1 VEAERDH
8 VKEMPK
14 EVAKAVKAKKAPKYI
29 PWILRPGNYALVFVQ
44 EKFNW
49 VFTPQLNPLYFL
61 GSITFLL
68 FWVALASGIY
78 LFLFYEITPEKAYSS
93 VQYMT
98 EGQKYY
104 GGIIRS
110 LHRYSSDGLMI
121 VIIVHMI
128 QVFFSDR
135 FRKYRWV
142 AWVTGAAII
151 PVIWFE
157 GVTGYFLPWD
167 EVAQMTSIAMSQIIS
182 TLPISA
188 EPMERLFAHND
199 AVTPLLFFIMTYLHL
214 AVPCLLLILAW
225 VHCMRISMPLITPP
239 PQITYTILAALLVLS
254 LVKPAVSAGP
264 ADLGSLVGEVNID
277 WFYLGVFVVFDYL
290 DLAGG
295 HALFWGGVVYT
306 GFILLPWVI
315 RDPKRH
321 EDSIATVPQVDV
333 RVDLEKCKGCP
344 LCQQS
349 CPFEAMILVNRKDGK
364 NYDTQAEVIPAHCSQ
379 CGFCVNACEF
389 GAVSMGGWNKG
400 TFHDFVTKVFTPAP
414 DGNGESIPT
423 SIAFICERSFNLEG
437 FLTDDCMRVATTPDV
452 GVMVIP
458 CIGAVS
464 PSLVEHCF
472 EVGAKGVMVIGCRG
486 LDCHYRE
493 ERRRVHISK
502 EDGSHKFMVESIDDN
517 RLRIML
523 VSPLQIEK
531 IRQEIDEFNEEVK
544 QGVAS

>member
-1 VEAERDH
+1 VEAESDH

-29 PWILRPGNYALVFVQ
+29 PWPLRPGNYGLVYIQ

-49 VFTPQLNPLYFL
+49 IFTPQLNPLYFL

-68 FWVALASGIY
+68 LWVALFSGVY
-78 LFLFYEITPEKAYSS
+78 LFLFYEMGATGAYES
-93 VQYMT
+93 VQYIT
-98 EGQKYY
+98 EDQKYY
-104 GGIIRS
+104 GGIMRS

-121 VIIVHMI
+121 VIVIHMA

-142 AWVTGAAII
+142 AWVSGAAII
-151 PVIWFE
+151 PVLWFE

-167 EVAQMTSIAMSQIIS
+167 QVAQVTSIAISEIIS

-199 AVTPLLFFIMTYLHL
+199 AVTPLLFFIMNYLHM
-214 AVPCLLLILAW
+214 AVPMLLLILAW
-225 VHCMRISMPLITPP
+225 IHCMRISMPLINPP
-239 PQITYTILAALLVLS
+239 KQIMYPILLS
-254 LVKPAVSAGP
+254 LLTLAIIKPAVSAAP
-264 ADLGSLVGEVNID
+264 ADLGNLVGDVPID
-277 WFYLGVFVVFDYL
+277 WFFLGVFVVFEKL
-290 DLAGG
+290 GLAGG
-295 HALFWGGVVYT
+295 HALFWGGAIYAVFT
-306 GFILLPWVI
+306 LLPWI
-315 RDPKRH
+315 IKDPKKH
-321 EDSIATVPQVDV
+321 EDTLSMIPQVDV
-333 RVDLEKCKGCP
+333 LVDLQKCKGCP
-344 LCQQS
+344 LCQQA

-364 NYDTQAEVIPAHCSQ
+364 NYDTQAEVIPAHCAQ

-389 GAVSMGGWNKG
+389 GAVSMGNWNKG
-400 TFHDFVTKVFTPAP
+400 TFHDFVTKVFQPAP
-414 DGNGESIPT
+414 GGNGESIPT
-423 SIAFICERSFNLEG
+423 SIAFICERSFNLDG

-458 CIGAVS
+458 CIGSVS

-493 ERRRVHISK
+493 ERRRLHLAK
-502 EDGSHKFMVESIDDN
+502 EDGSHKFLVESINDN

-531 IRQEIDEFNEEVK
+531 IRQEIDEFNDELK
-544 QGVAS
+544 KGVTA